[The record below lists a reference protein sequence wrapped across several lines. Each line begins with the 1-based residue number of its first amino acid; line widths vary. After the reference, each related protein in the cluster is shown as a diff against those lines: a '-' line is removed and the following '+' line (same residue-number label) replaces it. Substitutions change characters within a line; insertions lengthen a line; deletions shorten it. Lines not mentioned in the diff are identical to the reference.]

1 MPKTASELKVGL
13 IPSKRTGGNLGSIIE
28 PNATMHSHFFEEIA
42 MRLFILLLTLLV
54 TGPFAQAVDLV
65 REQRWADE
73 ILPAILDG
81 EPVWLEQA
89 SGHKFLGLFI
99 EAAKARGAVILVH
112 GMGVH
117 PDWGINNVLRTRL
130 AEQGY
135 STLSIQMPVQAA
147 DAVPGDYVA
156 TFPEASER
164 IGNAAEWLKARGYTK
179 MALISHSLG
188 GRMAR
193 TYFVANQATP
203 VKVWAA
209 LSMGFDD
216 FKGVSVPVLD
226 IYAEQDHPPVLNMVA
241 AHQRTLL
248 HPASVQ
254 RMLPATG
261 HFYEGKETEVTNLVK
276 DWLDKTL

>member
-1 MPKTASELKVGL
+1 
-13 IPSKRTGGNLGSIIE
+13 
-28 PNATMHSHFFEEIA
+28 
-42 MRLFILLLTLLV
+42 MRLFILLLTLL
-54 TGPFAQAVDLV
+54 TAGQFAQAADHA

-73 ILPAILDG
+73 ILPAVLDG
-81 EPVWLEQA
+81 NPVWLEQTG
-89 SGHKFLGLFI
+89 GHKFLALFI
-99 EAAKARGAVILVH
+99 DAPKARGAVILVH

-117 PDWGINNVLRTRL
+117 PDFGIINLLRTRL

-135 STLSIQMPVQAA
+135 TTLSIQMPVQ
-147 DAVPGDYVA
+147 DASAGPGDYVA

-164 IGNAAEWLKARGYTK
+164 IGKAVAWLKAKGYDK
-179 MALISHSLG
+179 IALISHSLG

-193 TYFVANQATP
+193 TYFVTNKATP
-203 VKVWAA
+203 VKAWAA

-241 AHQRTLL
+241 AHKRTLV

-254 RMLPATG
+254 RMLLATG
-261 HFYEGKETEVTNLVK
+261 HFYDGKETEVANLVRE
-276 DWLDKTL
+276 WLDKIL

>member
-1 MPKTASELKVGL
+1 MSQCQ
-13 IPSKRTGGNLGSIIE
+13 SIR
-28 PNATMHSHFFEEIA
+28 FEDIA
-42 MRLFILLLTLLV
+42 MRLFILLLTLL
-54 TGPFAQAVDLV
+54 TAVPLAHAADHA

-81 EPVWLEQA
+81 DPVWLEQA
-89 SGHKFLGLFI
+89 DGHKFLGLFNV
-99 EAAKARGAVILVH
+99 AAKARGALILVH

-135 STLSIQMPVQAA
+135 TTLSIQMPVQAA
-147 DAVPGDYVA
+147 EAGPGDYVT

-164 IGNAAEWLKARGYTK
+164 IGKAAAWLKAKGYDK
-179 MALISHSLG
+179 IAIVSHSLG

-193 TYFVANQATP
+193 AYFVANKTTP
-203 VKVWAA
+203 VRAWAA

-226 IYAEQDHPPVLNMVA
+226 IYAEQDHVPVLNMVA
-241 AHQRTLL
+241 AHKQSLT

-261 HFYEGKETEVTNLVK
+261 HFYDGKEVEVTNLVK

>member
-1 MPKTASELKVGL
+1 MEN
-13 IPSKRTGGNLGSIIE
+13 SKL
-28 PNATMHSHFFEEIA
+28 NATMQSHSEEND
-42 MRLFILLLTLLV
+42 MRFLVLFLTFLAAAGSV
-54 TGPFAQAVDLV
+54 QAADYG

-81 EPVWLEQA
+81 NPVWLEQA
-89 SGHKFLGLFI
+89 GGHKFLGLFI
-99 EAAKARGAVILVH
+99 EAASGAVSEAATQSTTDTPKARGAVILVH

-117 PDWGINNVLRTRL
+117 PDWGINGPMRTRL

-135 STLSIQMPVQAA
+135 ATLSIQMPVLAS
-147 DAVPGDYVA
+147 DAGPGDYVA

-164 IGNAAEWLKARGYTK
+164 IGKAAAWLKAKGYDK
-179 MALISHSLG
+179 IALVSHSLG

-193 TYFVANQATP
+193 TYFVKHKKSP

-226 IYAEQDHPPVLNMVA
+226 IYAEQDHPPVLKLVA
-241 AHQRTLL
+241 APKRTLR
-248 HPASVQ
+248 HPASAQ

-261 HFYEGKETEVTNLVK
+261 HFYEGKEVEVTHLVK

>member
-1 MPKTASELKVGL
+1 M
-13 IPSKRTGGNLGSIIE
+13 
-28 PNATMHSHFFEEIA
+28 HFFEEIA
-42 MRLFILLLTLLV
+42 MRLFILLLTLLAA
-54 TGPFAQAVDLV
+54 GQFAQAADLV

-117 PDWGINNVLRTRL
+117 PDWGINGVMRTRL

-135 STLSIQMPVQAA
+135 ATLSIQMPVQGA
-147 DAVPGDYVA
+147 DAVPGDYVT
-156 TFPEASER
+156 TFPDASER
-164 IGNAAEWLKARGYTK
+164 IGKAAAWLKAKGYDK
-179 MALISHSLG
+179 IALISHSLG

-193 TYFVANQATP
+193 TYFVTNKATP
-203 VKVWAA
+203 VKAWAA

-226 IYAEQDHPPVLNMVA
+226 IYAEQDHPPVLKIVA
-241 AHQRTLL
+241 AHKRSLAN
-248 HPASVQ
+248 PASVQ

-261 HFYEGKETEVTNLVK
+261 HFYDGKEVEVTNLVK